1 MYAQI
6 RKLKTAQ
13 FVENVKGSALFAI
26 YRIYVEYIGYIFP
39 QWYVLTNSF
48 GAQKGAKQLNII
60 KYILLFWRFQE
71 NFLISNRLWE
81 F

>member
-13 FVENVKGSALFAI
+13 FVENVKGSALFTI

-39 QWYVLTNSF
+39 HRYVLTNSF
-48 GAQKGAKQLNII
+48 GAQNGAKQLNII